1 MQLAMKSCVKF
12 TLAGKRYK
20 AGLLSAAK
28 HAKDLEKKGIDFYN
42 STAAEIAQKEH
53 DLESAATATDTATG
67 DAANEK

>member
-28 HAKDLEKKGIDFYN
+28 HAKELEKQGIDIWGN
-42 STAAEIAQKEH
+42 KSSTEESGDNKMGKEEGVT
-53 DLESAATATDTATG
+53 ES
-67 DAANEK
+67 